1 MKKENKAVAVKPDR
15 VKIEKLLM
23 ILLPCAAILISY
35 YILAPQLKLLYAHVQ
50 QENYA
55 ASAPAA
61 ADNALTPVE
70 DSEAATEFVPIE
82 DVSRFPDVLDVS
94 EMDADEIKD
103 NTPHA
108 SQPAVPE
115 IIYTQNHQSP
125 NPLQI
130 FDSMGRPMYTY
141 SFKTGS
147 TGCLLYRGSGEESD
161 VIPVDENGDGVL
173 DYGLR
178 YIPNEPSAE
187 GMSPMTE
194 GYYESVTLFNE
205 DNSPVDEY
213 DISAI
218 PLTRPEGSN
227 VGWKTENGKT
237 YYYGQNGLP
246 VTGLKSIDGKL
257 YYFNRN
263 GERASQIGVDV
274 SCFNGTV
281 NYASVKALGIDF
293 VIVRVGGRGWESGL
307 MYEDSMAMDHLRSAK
322 AAGLKV
328 GAYFYSTAVNIAEAV
343 QEASLVLEQLD
354 GMELEMPVFIDMEY
368 SGSFPRGRADAL
380 NSAQRVEIISAFC
393 KTMEN
398 CGYEAGIY
406 SGESLLSSSVDHSS
420 IEQYCIWLAN
430 YTENNALPTYPHS
443 YDIWQF
449 TDRGVV
455 EGMGG
460 NVDINVIF

>member
-1 MKKENKAVAVKPDR
+1 MKGEKKGAAVKPDR

-35 YILAPQLKLLYAHVQ
+35 YILAPQLKLLYSHVQ
-50 QENYA
+50 QEKYA
-55 ASAPAA
+55 ASAPAVA
-61 ADNALTPVE
+61 ADAVAAEESP
-70 DSEAATEFVPIE
+70 EAAAEFVPIE
-82 DVSRFPDVLDVS
+82 DVSRLLDILDVR
-94 EMDADEIKD
+94 EMDAGEIKD

-108 SQPAVPE
+108 SQPTVPE
-115 IIYTQNHQSP
+115 IIYTQELQSS

-130 FDSMGRPMYTY
+130 FDSMGRPLYTY

-178 YIPNEPSAE
+178 YIS
-187 GMSPMTE
+187 E
-194 GYYESVTLFNE
+194 GYFESVTLFNG

-257 YYFNRN
+257 YYFNQW
-263 GERASQIGVDV
+263 GEKASRIGVDV
-274 SCFNGTV
+274 SCFNGMV
-281 NYASVKALGIDF
+281 NYAAVKAQGVDF
-293 VIVRVGGRGWESGL
+293 VLVRIGGRGWESGL
-307 MYEDSMAMDHLRSAK
+307 VYVDSMAMDHLRSAK

-328 GAYFYSTAVNIAEAV
+328 GVYFYSTAVNVAEAV
-343 QEASLVLEQLD
+343 QEASLIIEQLD

-380 NSAQRVEIISAFC
+380 NTAQRVEIISAFC

-398 CGYEAGIY
+398 CGYKAGIY
-406 SGESLLSSSVDHSS
+406 SGESLLNSSVDHSS

-430 YTENNALPTYPHS
+430 YTENNALPTYPHR